1 MRASGF
7 FDALGEAAAT
17 AAAAAAAAAVEGWF
31 ERRTREDGGWS
42 LGWKKSFGN

>member
-7 FDALGEAAAT
+7 FDALGE
-17 AAAAAAAAAVEGWF
+17 AAAAAAAAVEGWF